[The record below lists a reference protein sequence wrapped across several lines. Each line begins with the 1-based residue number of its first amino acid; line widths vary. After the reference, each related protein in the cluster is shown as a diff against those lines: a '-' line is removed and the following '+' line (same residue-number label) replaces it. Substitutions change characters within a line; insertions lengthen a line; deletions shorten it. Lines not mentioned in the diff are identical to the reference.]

1 MTVHGCPGH
10 DSPPPP
16 PTPDAGSSLS
26 VGPESSRVS
35 LESLWREGRAQF
47 LDQLGPRQRQ
57 REESLHDET
66 TLEAT
71 VTSLLEAKAKA
82 EKAYGTRFKGD
93 EAEWRLSRA
102 IHHLGMILRVGDS
115 AMSLAPETASYVWAA
130 FRLLASVISYDFQLC
145 HSVVNAIEQM
155 SFTLFVCQSYAKR
168 QLRRLPDLTGES
180 RLMAQRVLERIPP
193 LLALTMRFAYETRRL
208 VNKGPLRRTL
218 SVFLGGDQELKD
230 IVEEA
235 ERKRDELIQASD
247 ITYDEAYDQML
258 HAINQKTEEV
268 GETLGHIQL
277 ALNRMDQENGETA
290 GNVRAITL
298 EQLRD
303 RQLRDLN
310 AKLESHLKLLQSEGI
325 ADIHEPKKVLR
336 ESLERRHP
344 GTCEWIVSDPRFSA
358 WFQPECAGS
367 SNVDSLLWLSGA
379 AGFGKSVLMSYVMDY
394 LERQALSTQSK
405 DKPVVLRFFCKL
417 GNDASQK
424 DAKILANLISQL
436 LFLVV
441 ELDDV
446 SDSANAEGCCQ
457 TKKRCVD
464 LIDEPKPDG
473 TSLGIGTSVSAR
485 AALLCDLAR
494 AFNRRVYVLIDALD
508 ECEDRGEALLGWLVQ
523 VAEADLDVR
532 VLVSSRPE
540 SDIQRAFAKHNPPGI
555 EVEKEVTERDVEA
568 YIAGTLRTFSRFDQS
583 KRQKAFARIA
593 ERAAGMFRY
602 AHLAIES
609 LRSPAALRR
618 SFKELM
624 DGLPDGL
631 AVLYERELCALEP
644 DKREILM
651 VALRWLVCGE
661 GPISLTLVADELEG
675 TYLHD
680 HPDPE
685 AEDDETEGGN
695 EGIEAGD
702 LSNNHDR
709 PEIQRVGDEERDSIE
724 HLRSAG
730 RNFLKIDDQG
740 IMTLQHTSVRDY
752 VISRS
757 ENPTGDQQDALCAR
771 CQQRLRPL
779 STAEAGPKQGHLIMT
794 LRCLEMLNCPAF
806 QKEFLSPC
814 LTGKAKHDIS
824 SKSQFNPGSDARDA
838 MPAWEDVF
846 PREWWEGGWDELWS
860 DELFGSSEKRSGEHL
875 WFCRER
881 IAFSRERAV
890 GAIRYEISHWDY
902 HVRAAESLWE
912 EHERGSREWLRLY
925 QLIEEFLNDSNL
937 LQTLKEKIYCRP
949 LFNPANTAIHI
960 ASQLGITHY
969 IRHYI
974 RSGGAID
981 IENTD
986 GETPLH
992 LACIDQRGHVAVR
1005 LLVEHG
1011 ADVNKLCDVDGLGDT
1026 PLSHLVRARAPLALI
1041 QHLLNHGA
1049 SVAASISH
1057 PGSVLK
1063 AAIQGGMFETV
1074 KTVLDRGGRE
1084 LLSPGCADEDALS
1097 FALGNPAASED
1108 IIRLLLADVTD
1119 VNLRPEA
1126 EWWEPPLILAAR
1138 YRSTAI
1144 AKLLLEAG
1152 AELEAKSPVTGR
1164 TALHEAI
1171 SGQKTDLVIFLLKH
1185 GASVVSKDM
1194 HSENAIW
1201 HALNQPS
1208 DDTTLLRIIL
1218 RSIEGNQ
1225 TAKSSLIQRSE
1236 SGGRTPLHECA
1247 ECGWVE
1253 RAELLLD
1260 AGGSQFMVS
1269 QVDGRG
1275 NTPLHAA
1282 AANGQFGVVR
1292 VLLEHGADM
1301 LATNDDG
1308 RTAPDLAGLSWLAGE
1323 DTTGIYGLTV
1333 DVFLRQDMPVPSA
1346 LRPVLLTLAAE
1357 DGSAEVC
1364 RRIVQLDRHLAQVPD
1379 GHGWTPWM
1387 VAAHARQLAV
1397 LRILQDLDAMSDDSS
1412 DPEPT
1417 SDAQHGYPP
1426 SAWISIA
1433 EAFESRDKLE
1443 LRKTNPDRQTVGPVF
1458 ADHPAPFDVSR
1469 YYWELD
1475 VVEVMEASIAL
1486 GLSLEHNRYD
1496 ILSETWHYR
1505 NIRGIWLYRSHDGK
1519 VTRAGDS
1526 PSGRKPPTLT
1536 GPKYGQG
1543 DKVGCGID
1551 FAKGVIFFTKNGVLL
1566 GDVAE
1571 IPDRRLFPVVVVS
1584 GRTVW
1589 LKANFGT
1596 DPDKPFKYDPELY
1609 GAETEEPTGFRQT
1622 T

>member
-1 MTVHGCPGH
+1 
-10 DSPPPP
+10 
-16 PTPDAGSSLS
+16 
-26 VGPESSRVS
+26 
-35 LESLWREGRAQF
+35 
-47 LDQLGPRQRQ
+47 
-57 REESLHDET
+57 
-66 TLEAT
+66 
-71 VTSLLEAKAKA
+71 
-82 EKAYGTRFKGD
+82 
-93 EAEWRLSRA
+93 
-102 IHHLGMILRVGDS
+102 
-115 AMSLAPETASYVWAA
+115 
-130 FRLLASVISYDFQLC
+130 
-145 HSVVNAIEQM
+145 
-155 SFTLFVCQSYAKR
+155 
-168 QLRRLPDLTGES
+168 
-180 RLMAQRVLERIPP
+180 
-193 LLALTMRFAYETRRL
+193 MRFAYETRRL

-757 ENPTGDQQDALCAR
+757 ENPTGDQQDAL
-771 CQQRLRPL
+771 
-779 STAEAGPKQGHLIMT
+779 S
-794 LRCLEMLNCPAF
+794 
-806 QKEFLSPC
+806 
-814 LTGKAKHDIS
+814 
-824 SKSQFNPGSDARDA
+824 
-838 MPAWEDVF
+838 
-846 PREWWEGGWDELWS
+846 
-860 DELFGSSEKRSGEHL
+860 
-875 WFCRER
+875 
-881 IAFSRERAV
+881 
-890 GAIRYEISHWDY
+890 
-902 HVRAAESLWE
+902 
-912 EHERGSREWLRLY
+912 
-925 QLIEEFLNDSNL
+925 
-937 LQTLKEKIYCRP
+937 
-949 LFNPANTAIHI
+949 
-960 ASQLGITHY
+960 
-969 IRHYI
+969 
-974 RSGGAID
+974 
-981 IENTD
+981 
-986 GETPLH
+986 
-992 LACIDQRGHVAVR
+992 
-1005 LLVEHG
+1005 
-1011 ADVNKLCDVDGLGDT
+1011 
-1026 PLSHLVRARAPLALI
+1026 
-1041 QHLLNHGA
+1041 
-1049 SVAASISH
+1049 
-1057 PGSVLK
+1057 
-1063 AAIQGGMFETV
+1063 
-1074 KTVLDRGGRE
+1074 
-1084 LLSPGCADEDALS
+1084 
-1097 FALGNPAASED
+1097 
-1108 IIRLLLADVTD
+1108 
-1119 VNLRPEA
+1119 
-1126 EWWEPPLILAAR
+1126 
-1138 YRSTAI
+1138 
-1144 AKLLLEAG
+1144 
-1152 AELEAKSPVTGR
+1152 
-1164 TALHEAI
+1164 
-1171 SGQKTDLVIFLLKH
+1171 
-1185 GASVVSKDM
+1185 
-1194 HSENAIW
+1194 
-1201 HALNQPS
+1201 
-1208 DDTTLLRIIL
+1208 
-1218 RSIEGNQ
+1218 
-1225 TAKSSLIQRSE
+1225 
-1236 SGGRTPLHECA
+1236 
-1247 ECGWVE
+1247 
-1253 RAELLLD
+1253 
-1260 AGGSQFMVS
+1260 
-1269 QVDGRG
+1269 
-1275 NTPLHAA
+1275 
-1282 AANGQFGVVR
+1282 
-1292 VLLEHGADM
+1292 
-1301 LATNDDG
+1301 TNDDG
-1308 RTAPDLAGLSWLAGE
+1308 RTALDLAGLSWLAGE

-1505 NIRGIWLYRSHDGK
+1505 
-1519 VTRAGDS
+1519 
-1526 PSGRKPPTLT
+1526 
-1536 GPKYGQG
+1536 
-1543 DKVGCGID
+1543 
-1551 FAKGVIFFTKNGVLL
+1551 
-1566 GDVAE
+1566 DVAE